1 MRKISTADLHKRRKG
16 CGVFIGVLTGLLKN
30 SVGEV
35 CGQLAQFAKFTEKAM
50 ACLDEGG
57 GLWYSNSE
65 KSITDKRSAQFR
77 VLNKL

>member
-1 MRKISTADLHKRRKG
+1 ME
-16 CGVFIGVLTGLLKN
+16 VFW
-30 SVGEV
+30 
-35 CGQLAQFAKFTEKAM
+35 EKKAL
-50 ACLDEGG
+50 ACLDEDG

>member
-1 MRKISTADLHKRRKG
+1 M
-16 CGVFIGVLTGLLKN
+16 GVLRELWKN
-30 SVGEV
+30 FVVEV
-35 CGQLAQFAKFTEKAM
+35 CSQRAQFTKFTEKAM

-57 GLWYSNSE
+57 GLWYSNGE

>member
-1 MRKISTADLHKRRKG
+1 MRKNSTADLHRRRKG
-16 CGVFIGVLTGLLKN
+16 CGVFWEK
-30 SVGEV
+30 
-35 CGQLAQFAKFTEKAM
+35 KAM

-57 GLWYSNSE
+57 GLWYSNGE

>member
-16 CGVFIGVLTGLLKN
+16 CGVFWK
-30 SVGEV
+30 
-35 CGQLAQFAKFTEKAM
+35 KKAM
-50 ACLDEGG
+50 ACLDEGS
-57 GLWYSNSE
+57 GLWYSNGE